1 MEQSSSSSSSSSCAL
16 ELPSIWRPK
25 VLISGCPGVG
35 KTAIAKVLCG
45 KEFPSNY
52 KMTTTAQLFNNKIN
66 EKESG
71 RVMEPFVFDLPGDEL
86 FLGRRWDQIEKEAE
100 VHLFVYDIT
109 RAETLSDVVLKQWK
123 LKIDDAL
130 TPTQQNVISILL
142 IGNKTDLASR
152 RAVST
157 LQGLRASKSLGAEF
171 VELSAKENR
180 VIPQSTEYE
189 DDKADHEDAKE
200 NRHAGEKGDDPDGGK
215 DLSRL
220 GMPSEGAVGDGDV
233 TVVPRS
239 LIETISSF
247 FLRVK
252 EKQRIDDGS
261 NLRKDQDL
269 IQLENALNIS

>member
-1 MEQSSSSSSSSSCAL
+1 
-16 ELPSIWRPK
+16 
-25 VLISGCPGVG
+25 
-35 KTAIAKVLCG
+35 
-45 KEFPSNY
+45 
-52 KMTTTAQLFNNKIN
+52 
-66 EKESG
+66 
-71 RVMEPFVFDLPGDEL
+71 MEPFVFDLPGDEL